1 MIDHVLWILRVVSE
15 ATVSGPSRVMCIV
28 EFTPDVHNGATVAA
42 AACILPAISGN
53 PVGTVVQGC

>member
-1 MIDHVLWILRVVSE
+1 MVSE